1 MLQVLRIAELPPATS
16 IRLETTMLDLGLWR
30 SNMTIIGTVE
40 GMNEVELYEAD
51 GRVLQLVGD
60 AVPVAYV
67 HGGKEVMTDRKTY
80 EERVNVGEA
89 HGLIN
94 GEEKEMTEDEK
105 ILAEAER
112 LQKELEMLKSEEKI
126 EVAPSTEV
134 KEKSNVKKNQK
145 PGKADPNRK
154 YTRIGELK
162 TWGKVPQQQA
172 DLAAIMA
179 ESMDVDAEWTE
190 EELFDL
196 VATSAKEYA
205 SLRNSKQ
212 DPTYLFRYY
221 RGLKNDG
228 KHAGFVAR
236 NFLRMV

>member
-30 SNMTIIGTVE
+30 SNMYIIGTIE
-40 GMNEVELYEAD
+40 GMNEVELYGAD
-51 GRVLQLVGD
+51 GRVLQLVGE
-60 AVPVAYV
+60 AVPVV
-67 HGGKEVMTDRKTY
+67 TSEVKEEVQMTD
-80 EERVNVGEA
+80 EEMAAMDEEIRLKE
-89 HGLIN
+89 IN
-94 GEEKEMTEDEK
+94 
-105 ILAEAER
+105 AEVAR

-126 EVAPSTEV
+126 EVASSTEV

-196 VATSAKEYA
+196 ITSSAKEYA

-228 KHAGFVAR
+228 VHAGFIAR
-236 NFLRMV
+236 GFLRMV

>member
-1 MLQVLRIAELPPATS
+1 MI
-16 IRLETTMLDLGLWR
+16 
-30 SNMTIIGTVE
+30 IIGTVE
-40 GMNEVELYEAD
+40 GMNEVELYGAD

-60 AVPVAYV
+60 AVPVV
-67 HGGKEVMTDRKTY
+67 VSEPKKEEVTMTDEKMATMD
-80 EERVNVGEA
+80 EEIRLRE
-89 HGLIN
+89 IN
-94 GEEKEMTEDEK
+94 
-105 ILAEAER
+105 AEVAR
-112 LQKELEMLKSEEKI
+112 LTAELEALKSEELVAPKD

-154 YTRIGELK
+154 YVRVGEFK
-162 TWGKVPQQQA
+162 TFGKVPQQQA
-172 DLAAIMA
+172 DLAAIMV

-196 VATSAKEYA
+196 VTTSAKEYA

-228 KHAGFVAR
+228 VHAGFIAR
-236 NFLRMV
+236 GFLRMV

>member
-30 SNMTIIGTVE
+30 SNMYIIGTIE
-40 GMNEVELYEAD
+40 GMNEVELYGAD
-51 GRVLQLVGD
+51 GRVLQLVGE
-60 AVPVAYV
+60 AVPVV
-67 HGGKEVMTDRKTY
+67 TSEVKEEVQMTD
-80 EERVNVGEA
+80 EEMAAMDEEIRLKE
-89 HGLIN
+89 IN
-94 GEEKEMTEDEK
+94 
-105 ILAEAER
+105 AEVAR

-126 EVAPSTEV
+126 EVASSTEV

-228 KHAGFVAR
+228 KHAGFIAR
-236 NFLRMV
+236 GFLRMS

>member
-1 MLQVLRIAELPPATS
+1 M
-16 IRLETTMLDLGLWR
+16 
-30 SNMTIIGTVE
+30 IIIETVE
-40 GMNEVELYEAD
+40 GMNEVELYGAD

-60 AVPVAYV
+60 AVPVV
-67 HGGKEVMTDRKTY
+67 VSEVKEEV
-80 EERVNVGEA
+80 
-89 HGLIN
+89 
-94 GEEKEMTEDEK
+94 MTEDEK
-105 ILAEAER
+105 ILAEVAR
-112 LQKELEMLKSEEKI
+112 LTAELELLKSSEKI
-126 EVAPSTEV
+126 EVASSTEV

-154 YTRIGELK
+154 YTRIGEFK
-162 TWGKVPQQQA
+162 TFGKVPQQQA
-172 DLAAIMA
+172 DLAAIMV

-196 VATSAKEYA
+196 ITSSAKEYA

-228 KHAGFVAR
+228 VHAGFIAR
-236 NFLRMV
+236 GFLRMV

>member
-1 MLQVLRIAELPPATS
+1 MLRIAELPPATS

-30 SNMTIIGTVE
+30 SNMYIIGTIE
-40 GMNEVELYEAD
+40 GMNEVELYGAD
-51 GRVLQLVGD
+51 GRVLQLVGE
-60 AVPVAYV
+60 AVPVV
-67 HGGKEVMTDRKTY
+67 TSEVKEEVQMTD
-80 EERVNVGEA
+80 EEMAAMDEEIRLKE
-89 HGLIN
+89 IN
-94 GEEKEMTEDEK
+94 
-105 ILAEAER
+105 AEVAR

-126 EVAPSTEV
+126 EVASSTEV

-228 KHAGFVAR
+228 VHAGFIAR
-236 NFLRMV
+236 GFLRMV

>member
-1 MLQVLRIAELPPATS
+1 MLRIAELPPATS
-16 IRLETTMLDLGLWR
+16 IQLATTMLDLGLWR
-30 SNMTIIGTVE
+30 SNMHIIGTIE
-40 GMNEVELYEAD
+40 GMNEVELYGAD
-51 GRVLQLVGD
+51 GRVLQLVGE
-60 AVPVAYV
+60 AVPVV
-67 HGGKEVMTDRKTY
+67 TSEVKEEVQMTD
-80 EERVNVGEA
+80 EEMAAMDEEIRLKE
-89 HGLIN
+89 IN
-94 GEEKEMTEDEK
+94 
-105 ILAEAER
+105 AEVAR

-126 EVAPSTEV
+126 EVASSTEV

-228 KHAGFVAR
+228 KHAGFIAR
-236 NFLRMV
+236 GFLRML

>member
-16 IRLETTMLDLGLWR
+16 IRLATTMLDLGLWR
-30 SNMTIIGTVE
+30 SNMHIIGTIE
-40 GMNEVELYEAD
+40 GMNEVELYGAD
-51 GRVLQLVGD
+51 GRVLQLVGE
-60 AVPVAYV
+60 AVPVV
-67 HGGKEVMTDRKTY
+67 TSEVKEEVQMTD
-80 EERVNVGEA
+80 EEMAAMDEEIRLKE
-89 HGLIN
+89 IN
-94 GEEKEMTEDEK
+94 
-105 ILAEAER
+105 AEVAR

-126 EVAPSTEV
+126 EVASSTEV

-228 KHAGFVAR
+228 VHAGFIAR
-236 NFLRMV
+236 GFLRMV

>member
-1 MLQVLRIAELPPATS
+1 MI
-16 IRLETTMLDLGLWR
+16 
-30 SNMTIIGTVE
+30 IIGTVE
-40 GMNEVELYEAD
+40 GMNEVELYGAD

-67 HGGKEVMTDRKTY
+67 HDGKEVMTDRKTH

-105 ILAEAER
+105 ILAEVAR
-112 LQKELEMLKSEEKI
+112 LTAELELLKSSEKI

-134 KEKSNVKKNQK
+134 KEKSNMKKNQK
-145 PGKADPNRK
+145 PGKANADRK
-154 YTRIGELK
+154 YTRVGEFK
-162 TWGKVPQQQA
+162 TFGKVPQQQA
-172 DLAAIMA
+172 DLAAIMV

-196 VATSAKEYA
+196 VTTSAKEYA

-228 KHAGFVAR
+228 VHAGFIAR
-236 NFLRMV
+236 GFLRMV